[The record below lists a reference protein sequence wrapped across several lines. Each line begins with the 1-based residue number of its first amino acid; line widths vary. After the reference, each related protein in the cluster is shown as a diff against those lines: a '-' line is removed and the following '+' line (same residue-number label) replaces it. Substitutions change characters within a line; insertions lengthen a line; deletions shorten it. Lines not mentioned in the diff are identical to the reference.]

1 MDWRARNLR
10 HRKGKA
16 SFEHCSATSLEGAL
30 HVRAQQ
36 YVDEL
41 RCCLGLE
48 AADQPLTPAAV
59 RVVKLA
65 NEIVSFPFTLL
76 LWQD

>member
-1 MDWRARNLR
+1 
-10 HRKGKA
+10 
-16 SFEHCSATSLEGAL
+16 L

>member
-1 MDWRARNLR
+1 MSLIGGSGLR
-10 HRKGKA
+10 R
-16 SFEHCSATSLEGAL
+16 AL
-30 HVRAQQ
+30 HACSQQ

-41 RCCLGLE
+41 RSCLGLE

-65 NEIVSFPFTLL
+65 NEIVRAPDPAAAPAAPGLSPMGCVTL
-76 LWQD
+76 